1 MSRFHSLM
9 VGLSLFGGICVGFSI
24 LRAGDEPAAITAVD
38 RMDQLQRR
46 IEKLEERIK
55 TLEADHERVTRQANG
70 VSVPLLPR
78 PQYVPLPPEEL
89 GSPPPVEA
97 ARPRPRIF
105 LLNGPR

>member
-9 VGLSLFGGICVGFSI
+9 VGLSLFGGTCLWFSI
-24 LRAGDEPAAITAVD
+24 LRANDEPAAAPAAD
-38 RMDQLQRR
+38 RMTQLERL
-46 IEKLEERIK
+46 IEKIEARIK